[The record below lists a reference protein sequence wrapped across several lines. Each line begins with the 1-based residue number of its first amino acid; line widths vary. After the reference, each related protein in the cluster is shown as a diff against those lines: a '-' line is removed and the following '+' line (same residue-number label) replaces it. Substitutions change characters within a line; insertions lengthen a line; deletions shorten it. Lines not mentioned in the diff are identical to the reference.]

1 MGGEVRVI
9 RSYFILIVS
18 LFMISAGFAQSM
30 RGKINAGNKMY
41 HQEKY
46 DEALNKYKD
55 ALLDDPKN
63 EIATFNQGDASYKIQ
78 KYDEAIESFQKV
90 LGSKDLKSEEQAH
103 FNIGN
108 SFFKQDKLQESI
120 QAYKMALDLD
130 PDDQDAKYN
139 LELARAKLKEQA
151 QKQQMQQQP
160 QQQQQ
165 DGQNQQQQQQQS
177 QQQEQQ
183 QQQQQQQT
191 QPQNPEQVN
200 KDKMSKKDA
209 ERILDALK
217 NQEKDKQKLRRMVP
231 PTRRQ
236 VDKDW

>member
-1 MGGEVRVI
+1 MGGEVRVS
-9 RSYFILIVS
+9 RFYFILIIYFCMVS
-18 LFMISAGFAQSM
+18 SGYTQSM
-30 RGKINAGNKMY
+30 RGKINDGNKLY

-63 EIATFNQGDASYKIQ
+63 EIATFNQGAASYKIQ
-78 KYDEAIESFQKV
+78 KYDQAIESFQKV
-90 LGSKDLKSEEQAH
+90 IGTKDLKLEEQTH
-103 FNIGN
+103 YNIGN
-108 SFFKQDKLQESI
+108 CFFKQDKLQESI

-130 PDDQDAKYN
+130 PGDQDAKYN

-151 QKQQMQQQP
+151 QKQPMQQQP

-165 DGQNQQQQQQQS
+165 DGQNQQQQNQQS
-177 QQQEQQ
+177 QEQEKQQ
-183 QQQQQQQT
+183 QQPQQQP
-191 QPQNPEQVN
+191 QPQNQLQVD
-200 KDKMSKKDA
+200 KDKMSKEDA

-217 NQEKDKQKLRRMVP
+217 NQEKEKQKLRRMVP

-236 VDKDW
+236 VEKDW